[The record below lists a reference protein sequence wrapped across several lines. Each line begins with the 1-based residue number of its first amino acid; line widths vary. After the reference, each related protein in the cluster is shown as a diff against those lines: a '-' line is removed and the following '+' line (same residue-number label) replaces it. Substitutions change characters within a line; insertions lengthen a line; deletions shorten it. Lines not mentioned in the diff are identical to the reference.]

1 MKIKTYS
8 SLKPFNSAHE
18 CKNRYTDKAPKA
30 AIQSIKNIE
39 RIPIQGLMEV
49 INKEELVKS

>member
-1 MKIKTYS
+1 M
-8 SLKPFNSAHE
+8 SA
-18 CKNRYTDKAPKA
+18 KNRYTDKSPKA

-49 INKEELVKS
+49 INKEKLDKSLS